1 MKNFAKVITI
11 LLLSVLTTTACASKD
26 PDQGP
31 VLDPDPVYD
40 IYMSINGRLGLVQ
53 VTQIQKNNVET
64 SPVQM
69 WSKEGKG
76 NLDTVALTSGNKI
89 YGSLYDKVGGASDRR
104 LVVYKEGKK
113 LKEIS
118 LDKKGPQLIIPDTV
132 HNKAYVLLMFGRGN
146 GIVDGGLPVKVFD
159 TNEDKEIGEIGIKGA
174 LDKYTLTDQSIYAAV
189 VKARDLGFTDVPD
202 NYILQIDRT
211 SGVQKILT
219 SFDYAPKGM
228 ATDGSYIYIVNMP
241 LYAENFKES
250 TLSIYD
256 LKGKLVKDVSV
267 DPGVRDIVLDEKGY
281 AYIAHSDKDAYD
293 DRAGDH
299 ITVYDT
305 KQRKIMGKID
315 TLAPTELAI
324 VDHYL
329 FAINNWGISLSMFD
343 LSTRKLIKTI
353 PFDEGSFVSSL
364 QIIKR

>member
-1 MKNFAKVITI
+1 MKNPAKVIAI
-11 LLLSVLTTTACASKD
+11 VLLITLIVTACDSKD
-26 PDQGP
+26 PDPGF
-31 VLDPDPVYD
+31 VLNPHPVYD
-40 IYMSINGRLGLVQ
+40 IYMNINGRLGLVQ

-76 NLDTVALTSGNKI
+76 NLNTVALTSGNKI
-89 YGSLYDKVGGASDRR
+89 YGSLYDKVGGDSDHR

-118 LDKKGPQLIIPDTV
+118 LDKKGPRLIIPDTV

-146 GIVDGGLPVKVFD
+146 GIVNGGLPVKIID
-159 TNEDKEIGEIGIKGA
+159 TNEDKEIGELGIKGA
-174 LDKYTLTDQSIYAAV
+174 LLNFAFTDQSIYATV

-202 NYILQIDRT
+202 EYILQIDRV
-211 SGVQKILT
+211 SGAQKILT
-219 SFDYAPKGM
+219 SFDYSPKGM
-228 ATDGSYIYIVNMP
+228 ATDRSYIYIVNMP
-241 LYAENFKES
+241 VDVIPFKKS
-250 TLSIYD
+250 KLSIYD

-267 DPGVRDIVLDEKGY
+267 DPGVRDIVLDKKGY

-305 KQRKIMGKID
+305 KQGKIID
-315 TLAPTELAI
+315 KISTLAPTELAI

-353 PFDEGSFVSSL
+353 PFDEGSFVSSFE
-364 QIIKR
+364 IIKR